1 MMAPSVTPTTTI
13 GGPNNPGLRL
23 YKFETNTG
31 QVRGMAGAYT
41 FPIISRRVLPVT
53 GNALFAGR
61 TDFKSDAEM

>member
-1 MMAPSVTPTTTI
+1 MAPSVTPSTG

-31 QVRGMAGAYT
+31 QVGGGGVAGAYT
-41 FPIISRRVLPVT
+41 SLIISGGVPRN
-53 GNALFAGR
+53 GNALFARR